1 MTSSASIKSLD
12 PRVNRL
18 PGQNLVDLSTK
29 KPLDQLTTFEVFVQ
43 PKSGKP
49 FQHEGAVHA
58 SDLEMAYILAK
69 EAFTRRFL
77 CTSLCVTPTSRVS
90 VSVMTEGNE
99 SAFDRLSDVNGSQDA
114 VREFEVYVLTR
125 RGKQHVHAG
134 RVEATSPEGAM
145 LRIREQWQGKQV
157 YNVWAIPTSEFRF
170 TADGDA
176 DLWHTLPEKK
186 FRDASDYRGGDKL
199 KQFLDKQK

>member
-1 MTSSASIKSLD
+1 LTASAIKSLD

-18 PGQNLVDLSTK
+18 PGTEAGK
-29 KPLDQLTTFEVFVQ
+29 IAKEPLDQLTNFEVFVQ

-69 EAFTRRFL
+69 ETFTRRFT
-77 CTSLCVTPTSRVS
+77 CTSLCVAPTSRVI
-90 VSVMTEGNE
+90 VSAMTEGSE
-99 SAFDRLSDVNGSQDA
+99 SAFDRLTDEGGRQTA
-114 VREFEVYVLTR
+114 AIEYEVYVLLR

-134 RVEATSPEGAM
+134 RVEARSPADAM
-145 LRIREQWQGKQV
+145 AKVKSDWHGKSV
-157 YNVWAIPTSEFRF
+157 FNIWTIPSGEFRF
-170 TADGDA
+170 TNDGDA

-186 FRDASDYRGGDKL
+186 FRDAADYKGGDKL
-199 KQFLDKQK
+199 KQFLEKQK